1 MLSYTVEKG
10 SVCQGLVRVYSI
22 QSTQFYTLLREL
34 CYHETDCNVVAP
46 FRSKW
51 FHYIAKGGCYCD
63 RQTVIYCNNHNVAP
77 L

>member
-34 CYHETDCNVVAP
+34 CYHVTDCNVVGLLRLFVANGSTTLL
-46 FRSKW
+46 RG
-51 FHYIAKGGCYCD
+51 AVTVTD
-63 RQTVIYCNNHNVAP
+63 R